1 MKEEWLAKTRSRQI
15 ERGARERARERAR
28 RRAVMLPLLLC
39 RRKYYEAHAG
49 DVELE
54 DVEPDRAAAL
64 GTFPKEHPSRFSDS
78 RLFPIKQGHRETK
91 SPLYPNKELI

>member
-1 MKEEWLAKTRSRQI
+1 MRVFL
-15 ERGARERARERAR
+15 GAFAGYRVR
-28 RRAVMLPLLLC
+28 RRSSP
-39 RRKYYEAHAG
+39 RETAHAG

-64 GTFPKEHPSRFSDS
+64 GTFPKEHPNRFSDS

-91 SPLYPNKELI
+91 SPLYPNADMI